1 MQADRSDENYV
12 SKSEYKRGAQEIHRL
27 AEALVDLKASD
38 YAKAPLDEDMRAHVD
53 LARRID
59 AQIARKRQILFV
71 AKQLRKRTEELG
83 PLFLAI
89 DKPKSEQKKETARMH
104 RLERWRDRM
113 LIEGDDALSEF
124 LKEHPKADRQA
135 LRSLI
140 RSATAAKARADEAA
154 ANDRPIPRNDGS
166 YSALYKMLGDIERGA
181 HADSDAHAADA
192 AESDDAQH
200 D

>member
-1 MQADRSDENYV
+1 MQVDRTDENYV
-12 SKSEYKRGAQEIHRL
+12 SKSEHKREAQEIHRL

-71 AKQLRKRTEELG
+71 AKQLRKRSDDLG

-113 LIEGDDALSEF
+113 LEEGDTCLSEY
-124 LKEHPKADRQA
+124 LTENPHADRQA
-135 LRSLI
+135 LRNLV
-140 RSATAAKARADEAA
+140 RSASAAKARSDEAA

-166 YSALYKMLGDIERGA
+166 YSALYKMLGEIERGV
-181 HADSDAHAADA
+181 
-192 AESDDAQH
+192 AQLSEE
-200 D
+200 

>member
-1 MQADRSDENYV
+1 MQADRTDETYV
-12 SKSEYKRGAQEIHRL
+12 SKSEHKRGAQEIHRL

-71 AKQLRKRTEELG
+71 AKQLRKRSDDLA

-113 LIEGDDALSEF
+113 LEEGDDALSEY
-124 LKEHPKADRQA
+124 LKEHPNADRQA

-140 RSATAAKARADEAA
+140 RSATAAKTRVDEAA
-154 ANDRPIPRNDGS
+154 ANDRPMPRNDGS
-166 YSALYKMLGDIERGA
+166 YSALYKMLGDIERIA
-181 HADSDAHAADA
+181 LATDLDS
-192 AESDDAQH
+192 
-200 D
+200 